1 MIATARNVLARAAVP
16 ALAATRATAV
26 RPALIAATRPASLRN
41 SATCPCCAPT
51 RLRAFST
58 TRAVYASETD
68 SLLADLA
75 TKLQNSPAFL
85 KAVQDFQ
92 DTLAAKGITPDQ
104 LAKPSVKLFQVLAD
118 KDVRAK
124 TEALALA
131 LREAGVT
138 DDQVRAAAQEF
149 STGSLFSGLFSG
161 KAGNSSKP
169 E

>member
-1 MIATARNVLARAAVP
+1 MIATARNVLARAAAP
-16 ALAATRATAV
+16 ALAATRAATV
-26 RPALIAATRPASLRN
+26 RPALLAATRSASLPH

-51 RLRAFST
+51 RRAFST
-58 TRAVYASETD
+58 TRIASASETD

-75 TKLQNSPAFL
+75 TKLQSSPAFL

-92 DTLAAKGITPDQ
+92 DTLAAKGVTPDQ
-104 LAKPSVKLFQVLAD
+104 LAKPSMKLFQVLSD

-149 STGSLFSGLFSG
+149 STGSLFSSLFSG
-161 KAGNSSKP
+161 KAGSSSKP

>member
-1 MIATARNVLARAAVP
+1 MIATARNVLARAAAP
-16 ALAATRATAV
+16 TLAATRVAAV
-26 RPALIAATRPASLRN
+26 RPALIAATRSASLPH

-51 RLRAFST
+51 RRTFST
-58 TRAVYASETD
+58 TRIASASETD

-75 TKLQNSPAFL
+75 TKLQSSPAFL

-92 DTLAAKGITPDQ
+92 ETLAAKGVTPDQ
-104 LAKPSVKLFQVLAD
+104 LAKPSMKLFHVLAD